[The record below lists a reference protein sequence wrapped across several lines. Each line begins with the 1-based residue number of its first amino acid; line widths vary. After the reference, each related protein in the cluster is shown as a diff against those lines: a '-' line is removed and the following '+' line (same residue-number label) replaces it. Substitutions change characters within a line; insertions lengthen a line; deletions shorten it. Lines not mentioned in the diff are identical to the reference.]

1 MYRKGWTRAVP
12 VMLTVAT
19 AIGFVAPHAVAKA
32 TQSSRDSQKVVSTD
46 AVVSWQ
52 TQARIDTNLLLPK
65 GHGTIFID
73 DKGVVFQSRSGRNQ
87 SWAFL
92 DIQTF
97 ALAPH
102 RLVLETYTNRSM
114 HLPGEQ
120 TIRFDLGDAVPPA
133 VATLLASRVARPS
146 QNAIPDPESPGL
158 ARIAVHHRSLAG
170 GTNGFLRFRD
180 GGLDYVTNSPR
191 DSRSWRWEDLQT
203 LSDPDPYHLFVFGY
217 RDTYTFDLKEP
228 LARTLFDRAT
238 NKIVVQAEQDSVG
251 APGARSLD
259 QVKVH

>member
-1 MYRKGWTRAVP
+1 MYRKSWTGAVS
-12 VMLTVAT
+12 VMLALATITGVVASHT
-19 AIGFVAPHAVAKA
+19 AAKA
-32 TQSSRDSQKVVSTD
+32 AQSSQKSVSTG
-46 AVVSWQ
+46 AILSWQ
-52 TQARIDTNLLLPK
+52 TEARLDRNLLHAK
-65 GHGTIFID
+65 SRGTIVIN
-73 DKGVVFQSRSGRNQ
+73 DKGVTYQSRSGRNL
-87 SWAFL
+87 SWTFL

-97 ALAPH
+97 VLAPH
-102 RLVLETYTNRSM
+102 RLVLETYMNRSM

-120 TIRFDLGDAVPPA
+120 TIQFNLSEAVPPVVGA
-133 VATLLASRVARPS
+133 SLASRVRRPS
-146 QNAIPDPESPGL
+146 QNTIPDPESPGF
-158 ARIAVHHRSLAG
+158 ASIAVHHRSLAG

-238 NKIVVQAEQDSVG
+238 DKIVVQAEQDSAG

-259 QVKVH
+259 HVKVH